1 MDLIIFAT
9 FMVSFMI
16 LVAWVFYKNYK
27 DNKHQY

>member
-16 LVAWVFYKNYK
+16 LVAWVIYRAYK
-27 DNKHQY
+27 DSKH